1 MSHVLIVFSQ
11 QIAQALNVG
20 AMLVIYESSTIS
32 IDLGIQEAQWI
43 NWLVNPY

>member
-20 AMLVIYESSTIS
+20 AMLVIYESSSIS
-32 IDLGIQEAQWI
+32 IDLGEAQWI